1 MGPLRLPGLVGK
13 ALVSSFVRNSILPV
27 HLFAS
32 AGQFLPVDFIA
43 R

>member
-1 MGPLRLPGLVGK
+1 MGSLRLTGLVGK
-13 ALVSSFVRNSILPV
+13 ALVRSFVRNSILPV

-32 AGQFLPVDFIA
+32 TGQLLPVDFIA